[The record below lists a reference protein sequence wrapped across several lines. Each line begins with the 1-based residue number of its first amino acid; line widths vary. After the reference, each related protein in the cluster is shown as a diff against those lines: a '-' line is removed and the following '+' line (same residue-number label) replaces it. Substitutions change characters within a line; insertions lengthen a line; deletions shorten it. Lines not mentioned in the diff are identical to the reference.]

1 MDALRNYSKRYHLHA
16 SDGLYESIA
25 SVAEEH
31 NLFDGEIYSLY
42 KQVSAVFEKL
52 PFIETMFSAMQNY
65 DRNEALQKIT
75 IDLFKYYKQR
85 VNLNNYKI
93 ILNEEVMT
101 PITEEAIEDLA

>member
-1 MDALRNYSKRYHLHA
+1 
-16 SDGLYESIA
+16 
-25 SVAEEH
+25 
-31 NLFDGEIYSLY
+31 
-42 KQVSAVFEKL
+42 VSAVFEKL

-85 VNLNNYKI
+85 VNLNNYNI

-101 PITEEAIEDLA
+101 PITEETIEDLA